1 MLCRASAV
9 REVATI
15 AADRAVDLAYA
26 RLSGDSTLSALL
38 GARIGRAPIIPVA
51 AGLAKFPYLDLGIQ
65 TNTPLETLDAT
76 RVWENMLL
84 RVSIWVTAG
93 QGWGLMRSISDR
105 VDTLMQ
111 GYRGNTGSAEI
122 GKYRLESSVD
132 MVEDDVDGQKLH
144 RVLLYRSLARAA

>member
-1 MLCRASAV
+1 M
-9 REVATI
+9 I
-15 AADRAVDLAYA
+15 AADRACDLAYA

-51 AGLAKFPYLDLGIQ
+51 AGLARFPYLDLGIQ
-65 TNTPLETLDAT
+65 SNVPLETIDAV

-93 QGWGLMRSISDR
+93 QGWGALRAISDR

-111 GYRGNTGSAEI
+111 GYRGTTGSAEI
-122 GKYRLESSVD
+122 GKYRLIESTD
-132 MVEDDVDGQKLH
+132 IVEDDVDGQKLH
-144 RVLLYRSLARAA
+144 RVLLYRSLAREA